1 MAEIKLNEAAL
12 AAAKTFAVQEY
23 NNKGPTMLGEGWV
36 GWISENAIRAYLS
49 ADPDRAAR
57 DAVVEAAKEW
67 EEAKRAYLCPPT
79 IYPEICEARIRIMA
93 AEPRLRAAVAALAKE
108 GE

>member
-1 MAEIKLNEAAL
+1 MTEIKLNEAAL
-12 AAAKTFAVQEY
+12 GVAMLAASSTNGQQTVP
-23 NNKGPTMLGEGWV
+23 N
-36 GWISENAIRAYLS
+36 IIRAYLS

-67 EEAKRAYLCPPT
+67 EEAKRAYLCPPA

-93 AEPRLRAAVAALAKE
+93 AEPRLRAAVAALPKE